1 MTIGDRI
8 RRRRQEIGIS
18 QQELSDMT
26 GVRRATISD
35 LESGK
40 RTGMTLDTAKAL
52 ARALGVSIDY
62 LADTWGEGE
71 ESQLPPASV
80 ALVSA

>member
-1 MTIGDRI
+1 MSLGERL
-8 RRRRQEIGIS
+8 RKRRQELRLS
-18 QQELSDMT
+18 QQELSEMS

-40 RTGMTLDTAKAL
+40 QPGMTVDTAKAL

-62 LADTWGEGE
+62 LVGTWDDDP
-71 ESQLPPASV
+71 SPLSAA
-80 ALVSA
+80 ALGSVSA

>member
-1 MTIGDRI
+1 MSIGERLKK
-8 RRRRQEIGIS
+8 RRQELRLS
-18 QQELSDMT
+18 QQELSDIT

-40 RTGMTLDTAKAL
+40 QPGMTGETAKAL

-62 LADTWGEGE
+62 LVGTWDDEAGEWA
-71 ESQLPPASV
+71 PA
-80 ALVSA
+80 ALVEVGA